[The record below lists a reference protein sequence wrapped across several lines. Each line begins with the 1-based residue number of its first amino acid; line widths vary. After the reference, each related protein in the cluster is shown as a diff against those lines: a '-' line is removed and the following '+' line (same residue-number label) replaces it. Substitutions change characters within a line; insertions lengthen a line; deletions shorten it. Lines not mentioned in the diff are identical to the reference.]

1 MTQLWTA
8 SSPLTVRDVHDG
20 LERELAY
27 TTVMTVL
34 GRLAK
39 KGLVRQERDGKAYRY
54 AAASTREQMAASL
67 MVDALGDVGEDPTA
81 ALVAFVDRVGPEG
94 AAALRAALD
103 GTTAD
108 DTTPRNGAHGGSAL
122 ERAFRDGD
130 AGDEAALD
138 RPTLDVPPGVPAPDV
153 PAPDRTGRDGG
164 DLPVAPAPRTP
175 ADAEEPGGP
184 GPGTG

>member
-8 SSPLTVRDVHDG
+8 SSPLTVREVHDG

-108 DTTPRNGAHGGSAL
+108 DRTTLGGSAL

-130 AGDEAALD
+130 AGDESALD
-138 RPTLDVPPGVPAPDV
+138 RAALDV
-153 PAPDRTGRDGG
+153 PAPDRTGLDDGA
-164 DLPVAPAPRTP
+164 DVPIAPAPRTP

-184 GPGTG
+184 GSATG